1 MRIGS
6 KALLGVALSAIAFV
20 GSAQAQDAQ
29 YAHAA
34 ITSGKLLRAE
44 RDLARDARA
53 GSREPDVL
61 LNLAAVYAMT
71 DRPVEARA
79 LYQRVLGGEDASLVL
94 ASSEVASAHAIAR
107 KGLGRLDRG
116 TVTRITSR

>member
-1 MRIGS
+1 MRIGT
-6 KALLGVALSAIAFV
+6 KTLLGVALSAVAFA
-20 GSAQAQDAQ
+20 GSAQAQEAQ

-34 ITSGKLLRAE
+34 ITSGKLTQAE

-53 GSREPDVL
+53 GSREPEVL

-71 DRPVEARA
+71 DRPAEARV

-107 KGLGRLDRG
+107 KGLGRLDRA
-116 TVTRITSR
+116 VATRITAR